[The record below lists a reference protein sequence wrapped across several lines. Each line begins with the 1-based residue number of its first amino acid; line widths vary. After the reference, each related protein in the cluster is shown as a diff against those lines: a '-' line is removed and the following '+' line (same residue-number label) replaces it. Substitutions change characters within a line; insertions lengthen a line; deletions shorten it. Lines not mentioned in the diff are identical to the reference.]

1 MKRADGE
8 EPRKILS
15 AAERRAIVAKAHRDH
30 FGESGT
36 MTRMALCVMPSWI
49 DELAASHELLEEE
62 NARLKAIL
70 RDWLAECPSM
80 CGQGDDVR
88 ARAEEAV
95 K

>member
-1 MKRADGE
+1 LCAY
-8 EPRKILS
+8 
-15 AAERRAIVAKAHRDH
+15 AKH
-30 FGESGT
+30 
-36 MTRMALCVMPSWI
+36 
-49 DELAASHELLEEE
+49 LET
-62 NARLKAIL
+62 IL